1 LSFSNHGVYALRASK
16 RGFYRVERIKKI
28 FDNKTVKV
36 LAGDL
41 TAGDWEFNMGVLWG
55 GFDQLNLATDLKAIK
70 IETEE
75 SAKNIAQTLG
85 WAVVGNIVFGPLGLI
100 AGLAMGGNR
109 KKVCAMCE
117 LKDGRKFLAIM
128 DSQIYQQMVALTMTK
143 ST

>member
-1 LSFSNHGVYALRASK
+1 
-16 RGFYRVERIKKI
+16 VERITKI

-55 GFDQLNLATDLKAIK
+55 GFDQVNLATDLKAIK

-117 LKDGRKFLAIM
+117 LKDHRKFLAIM
-128 DSQIYQQMVALTMTK
+128 DSKIYQQMVALTMTK
-143 ST
+143 TT

>member
-1 LSFSNHGVYALRASK
+1 ME
-16 RGFYRVERIKKI
+16 RVTKLFENNKVKI
-28 FDNKTVKV
+28 

-41 TAGDWEFNMGVLWG
+41 TAGDWEFKMGVLWG
-55 GFDQLNLATDLKAIK
+55 GFDQVNLATDLKSMQIQ
-70 IETEE
+70 TEE
-75 SAKNIAQTLG
+75 SAKNLAQLLG

-109 KKVCAMCE
+109 KQVCAMCE

-128 DSQIYQQMVALTMTK
+128 DSKIYQQMMALTMTR

>member
-1 LSFSNHGVYALRASK
+1 ME
-16 RGFYRVERIKKI
+16 RVTKLFENNKVKI
-28 FDNKTVKV
+28 

-41 TAGDWEFNMGVLWG
+41 TAGDWEFKMGVLWG
-55 GFDQLNLATDLKAIK
+55 GFDQVNLATDLKSMQIQ
-70 IETEE
+70 TEE
-75 SAKNIAQTLG
+75 SAKNLAQTLG

-109 KKVCAMCE
+109 KQVCAMCE

-128 DSQIYQQMVALTMTK
+128 DSKIYQQMMALTMTR

>member
-1 LSFSNHGVYALRASK
+1 
-16 RGFYRVERIKKI
+16 VERIKKI